1 MSKAGMDALKGAM
14 EAAMKEAA
22 QKTKAQQ
29 GSGKPDDALEQIVEL
44 GATILAAASAA
55 MEANFHSFIE
65 IPMPDGRSFGRFR
78 ITAKLEEIRP
88 DPSNAKH

>member
-1 MSKAGMDALKGAM
+1 
-14 EAAMKEAA
+14 
-22 QKTKAQQ
+22 
-29 GSGKPDDALEQIVEL
+29 
-44 GATILAAASAA
+44 
-55 MEANFHSFIE
+55 MEANFHSSIE